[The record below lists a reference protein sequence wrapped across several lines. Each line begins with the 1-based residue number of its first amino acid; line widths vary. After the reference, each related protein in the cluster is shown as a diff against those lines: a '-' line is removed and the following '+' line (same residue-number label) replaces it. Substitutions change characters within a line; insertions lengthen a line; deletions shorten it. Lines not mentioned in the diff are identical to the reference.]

1 MNNQEII
8 NKWDIKTHSLELLN
22 GSKKTIGHLVE
33 KKGNRKIKNEVE
45 NQHVFFDLIFQL
57 DLKLELPPKKVKLKG
72 KTYVRYV
79 YK

>member
-8 NKWDIKTHSLELLN
+8 NKWDRKTHSLELLN
-22 GSKKTIGHLVE
+22 GSKKTICHLVE
-33 KKGNRKIKNEVE
+33 QKSNQKIKTELE
-45 NQHVFFDLIFQL
+45 NQHVFFDLIFQI